1 MREDLRNG
9 VVDGAALLG
18 VVDDAVGDVQR
29 YGRVKRVVGETI
41 RSVSAP
47 ATVISLNVEPGSY
60 VSVTVRFRCRSIGA
74 DGKRF
79 AS

>member
-1 MREDLRNG
+1 MPRSSASWMTRSATCSE
-9 VVDGAALLG
+9 
-18 VVDDAVGDVQR
+18 
-29 YGRVKRVVGETI
+29 YGSVKRVVGETI

-60 VSVTVRFRCRSIGA
+60 VSVTVRLRCRSLGA